1 MSSFSSGASPVQPP
15 SNIASRRVADQLKEA
30 ILEGELLP
38 GTRLLQEELASRFGG
53 SRLPVRE
60 ALRTLQSEG
69 LIVQRPNHGAWVTR
83 LSMDECIEI
92 YRIRERLEPMLI
104 ADSIENQTPE
114 DLRAAL
120 DLAEKMDQAETIGEY
135 FRYDREFHLASYRS
149 AKLLYLHSMVERL
162 WNVTQYYRSAY
173 TRLVDQQGSRWILDH
188 EHRLLADA
196 IARQNVDDAQQLIE
210 THVRRT
216 RVTLSRHPEIFDVE
230 SAEHG

>member
-1 MSSFSSGASPVQPP
+1 MNTFASEASQVDTP
-15 SNIASRRVADQLKEA
+15 SNLASRRVADQLKEA
-30 ILEGELLP
+30 ILNGEFLP
-38 GTRLLQEELASRFGG
+38 GARLFQEELAARFGG

-104 ADSIENQTPE
+104 ADSIERQNPD

-120 DLAEKMDQAETIGEY
+120 ALAEKMDAAETIDEY
-135 FRYDREFHLASYRS
+135 FTYDREFHLASYKS
-149 AKLLYLHSMVERL
+149 SQLLYLYSMVERL

-173 TRLVDQQGSRWILDH
+173 TRLVDDQGSRWILDH

-196 IARQNVDDAQQLIE
+196 IARRNVDDAQQLIE

-216 RVTLSRHPEIFDVE
+216 RVTLAEHPEIFDVE
-230 SAEHG
+230 AEGD